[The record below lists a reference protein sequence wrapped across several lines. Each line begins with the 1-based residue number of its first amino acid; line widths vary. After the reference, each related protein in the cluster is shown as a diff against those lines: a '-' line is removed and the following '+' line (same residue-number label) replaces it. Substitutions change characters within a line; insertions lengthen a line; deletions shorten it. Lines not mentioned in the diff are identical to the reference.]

1 MWFCHNICVG
11 SHYFTVFF
19 IFIFMSNVITFE
31 LVKRAVLNFVKY
43 AYGLI
48 QKHAVT
54 YAYKMFLYI

>member
-1 MWFCHNICVG
+1 
-11 SHYFTVFF
+11 
-19 IFIFMSNVITFE
+19 MSNVITFE